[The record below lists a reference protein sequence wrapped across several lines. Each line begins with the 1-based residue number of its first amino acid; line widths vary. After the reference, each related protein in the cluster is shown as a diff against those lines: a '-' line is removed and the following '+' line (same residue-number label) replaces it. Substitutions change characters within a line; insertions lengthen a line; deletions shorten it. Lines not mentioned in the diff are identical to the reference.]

1 MKTHNVNT
9 PQVFNYQ
16 GHEIT
21 FLNGNNVK
29 INATDM
35 ARPFGKEVR
44 QWFDNPGTH
53 SFVHALAEHKGVP
66 PYGLSTERKRTSFN
80 ASVLAD
86 VYPSLITVVRGG
98 TPGSVQ
104 QGTWM
109 HEDLAME
116 FARWL
121 SPKFAIWCNDRIKE
135 LMKHGATALNPESL
149 LDPDYVIKVMTAL
162 KSERA
167 EKELAQSQV
176 REMAPKALFADAV
189 STSSRSCLIGE
200 LAKILKQNGVEIG
213 QNRLFEWLR
222 SKGYLGVRG
231 EYRNLPT
238 QRAIEMGLFE
248 IKKTTI
254 SKPDGTVLVSNTT
267 KVTGKGQIYF
277 VNKFLHGRT
286 KTIPVSE

>member
-1 MKTHNVNT
+1 MKAYNVNA
-9 PQVFNYQ
+9 PQVFNYM
-16 GHEIT
+16 GNEIT
-21 FLNGNNVK
+21 FLNGESVK
-29 INATDM
+29 INATEM
-35 ARPFGKEVR
+35 AKPFGKEVR
-44 QWFDNPGTH
+44 QWFANLETH
-53 SFVHALAEHKGVP
+53 AFIHALADHKGLP
-66 PYGLSTERKRTSFN
+66 PQGFPIEQKRTSLN
-80 ASVLAD
+80 TSALAD

-98 TPGSVQ
+98 MPGSVQ

-109 HEDLAME
+109 HEDVAIE

-162 KSERA
+162 KEERA

-176 REMAPKALFADAV
+176 RDMAPKALFADAV
-189 STSSRSCLIGE
+189 ATSSQSCLIGE

-213 QNRLFEWLR
+213 QNRLFAWLR
-222 SKGYLGVRG
+222 SNGYLGRVG
-231 EYRNLPT
+231 EYYNIPT
-238 QRAIEMGLFE
+238 QRYIEMGLFE
-248 IKKTTI
+248 IKKQAI
-254 SKPDGTVLVSNTT
+254 HKPGGDVIVNTT
-267 KVTGKGQIYF
+267 PKVTGKGQIYF

>member
-1 MKTHNVNT
+1 MKTYNVNA

-16 GHEIT
+16 GNQIT
-21 FLNGNNVK
+21 FLNEGDVK
-29 INATDM
+29 INATEM
-35 ARPFGKEVR
+35 ARPFNKRPAKWLELPSTKD
-44 QWFDNPGTH
+44 FLNE
-53 SFVHALAEHKGVP
+53 LAAIRKSDRLLIETVNGV
-66 PYGLSTERKRTSFN
+66 
-80 ASVLAD
+80 
-86 VYPSLITVVRGG
+86 
-98 TPGSVQ
+98 
-104 QGTWM
+104 GTWM
-109 HEDLAME
+109 HEDVAIE

-121 SPKFAIWCNDRIKE
+121 HPAFAIWCNDRIKE
-135 LMKHGATALNPESL
+135 LINHGATAINPESL

-162 KSERA
+162 KTERA
-167 EKELAQSQV
+167 EKELAQSKV
-176 REMAPKALFADAV
+176 KELEPKALFADSV
-189 STSSRSCLIGE
+189 SSSKDCVLIGE

-254 SKPDGTVLVSNTT
+254 NKPDGTVLVSNTT

-277 VNKFLHGRT
+277 VNKFLNDRT
-286 KTIPVSE
+286 KTIPVSG